1 MKILGIIC
9 EYNPLHLG
17 HLRHINFS
25 KKIYGDNG
33 MIVCVMSGNFTQRG
47 LPAVADK
54 YTRAKH
60 AVLSGADAVIELPVL
75 FSTGSATDFAYGG
88 VKILDSLNA
97 DGICCGSEC
106 GDSKTIFDLSKK
118 LVNPTAE
125 FNARIKEILSEGE
138 NYPTAVSRAER
149 ELFGSDVLSAPNN
162 LLAVEYQKA
171 IFNNKSDM
179 SFFTVRRDSDYND
192 ESADNVS
199 SSAVR
204 KAFYSDD
211 LIKIKDNVPT
221 YVFNDLS
228 ATDRATLKRYQEFSP
243 IFLSTRTKADLSKIA
258 DVTEGIENLLLEN
271 VTLNYDRYVE
281 KIKTRRYT
289 RAKLDRIILYCILG
303 IDKKIQTIRQTA
315 KSIPINLLAIRDD
328 KQVLKYLLPRIEKV
342 NKKNEHNKEFIIIN
356 DLTKKSDLF
365 YSTISNIVYDKTQIN
380 RVKKY

>member
-17 HLRHINFS
+17 HLRHITFS
-25 KKIYGDNG
+25 KKIYGDDG
-33 MIVCVMSGNFTQRG
+33 MVVCVMSGNFTQRG
-47 LPAVADK
+47 LPAVTDK

-60 AVLSGADAVIELPVL
+60 AVLSGADAVIELPVI
-75 FSTGSATDFAYGG
+75 FSTGSATDFACGG
-88 VKILDSLNA
+88 VKILDSLDA

-106 GDSKTIFDLSKK
+106 GDGKTILDLSKK
-118 LVNPTAE
+118 LVNPTLE
-125 FNARIKEILSEGE
+125 FNAKIKEILAEGE

-149 ELFGSDVLSAPNN
+149 ELFGSDLLSKPNN

-171 IFNNKSDM
+171 IFVNKSDM
-179 SFFTVRRDSDYND
+179 SLFTLKRDSDYND

-199 SSAVR
+199 SSSVR
-204 KAFYSDD
+204 KAFYCDD

-228 ATDRATLKRYQEFSP
+228 ATDRATLKRYREFLP
-243 IFLSTRTKADLSKIA
+243 IFLSTMTKTDLSRIA
-258 DVTEGIENLLLEN
+258 DVTEGLENLLSDN
-271 VTLNYDRYVE
+271 VTLNFDKYVE

-289 RAKLDRIILYCILG
+289 RAKLDRILLYCVLG
-303 IDKKIQTIRQTA
+303 IDKKMQTIRQTA

-328 KQVLKYLLPRIEKV
+328 EKVLKNLLPRIENA
-342 NKKNEHNKEFIIIN
+342 NKKNEGNQEFITIN
-356 DLTKKSDLF
+356 DLTKKSDRF
-365 YSTISNIVYDKTQIN
+365 YNTIFNIVYDKTQIN